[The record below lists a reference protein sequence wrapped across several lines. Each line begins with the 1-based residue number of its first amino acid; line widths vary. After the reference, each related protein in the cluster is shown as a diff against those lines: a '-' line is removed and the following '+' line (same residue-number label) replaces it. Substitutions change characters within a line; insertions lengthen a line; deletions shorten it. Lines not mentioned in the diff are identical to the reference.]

1 MNSYSGPNPI
11 RGRGAR
17 ENIDHRFTRLAV
29 QYDEPPG
36 SESVPDTEVIPV
48 RARSIISRNRSPDVG
63 FNLSVNPY
71 QGCEH
76 GCVYCFARP
85 THAYHD
91 LSPGLDFETR
101 ILAKTNAVELLA
113 GELSAPSYACEPI
126 AIGVNTDAYQPA
138 ERHLELTRGLLRLCL
153 DVRQP
158 VVVITKSALILR
170 DLDIL
175 SELATRQLV
184 RVALSVTTLDAEL
197 KRRMEPRAAGPGA
210 RLGAIR
216 ELDDAGV
223 PVSVMLAPVIPRI
236 NDHEMEQI
244 LEAAARNGA
253 RGASFVLLRLPREVL
268 PLFRD
273 WLQAHYP
280 GRAESV
286 ISALSAC
293 HGGKAYDS
301 SYHHRMRGNG
311 PIATLIARRFELAR
325 RRNALDTPAPPLST
339 DRFRRGPGHQLALFQ
354 TPHHEQP

>member
-1 MNSYSGPNPI
+1 
-11 RGRGAR
+11 
-17 ENIDHRFTRLAV
+17 
-29 QYDEPPG
+29 
-36 SESVPDTEVIPV
+36 
-48 RARSIISRNRSPDVG
+48 
-63 FNLSVNPY
+63 
-71 QGCEH
+71 
-76 GCVYCFARP
+76 
-85 THAYHD
+85 
-91 LSPGLDFETR
+91 
-101 ILAKTNAVELLA
+101 
-113 GELSAPSYACEPI
+113 
-126 AIGVNTDAYQPA
+126 
-138 ERHLELTRGLLRLCL
+138 
-153 DVRQP
+153 